1 MFDTKR
7 CYNNEKST
15 GRSSE
20 GKAMLKL
27 TGIIKDYKSGDSF
40 VRALDQVSLC
50 FRRSEFV
57 SILGPSGCGKTT
69 LLNIIGGLDR
79 YSAGELYID
88 GRPTSSYR
96 DADWDA
102 YRNHTVGFVF
112 QSYNLIPHLSVRE
125 NVEMALT
132 LSGVS
137 KSERRRRAEEAVAK
151 VGLSAQADKRPNQLS
166 GGQMQRVAI
175 ARALVNDPQIIL
187 ADEPTGA
194 LDSVTSVQVME
205 LLREIAADRLVIM
218 VTHNRELAERYS
230 TRIVTLLDGKVQ
242 SDSNPFAEGVI
253 NLGEPVKLKR
263 TSMALWTALS
273 LSFKN
278 LTTKK
283 ARTVLTAFA
292 GSIGIVGIALV
303 LALSNGLTSFLNT
316 MQREMLTNYPL
327 QINQTAY
334 NYDMESMFD
343 QFLGGSG
350 SDEEKFPDEQE
361 ITAYE
366 TTQSSLYHTNVIDQQ
381 LVDYVEQIDP
391 TLITAIQYGRQL
403 RTNLVT
409 LNDQGQYVSVST
421 SGVNW
426 SEMLNNLTFME
437 KQYDVLTGH
446 LPTAEDE
453 VALVVNQYN
462 QLSVAMLGRLGIT
475 AEDGEKISFDRLM
488 QLRYKVIF
496 PDDYYIYS
504 PELGYYGANSD
515 YEGMYNDPD
524 SLEIRVVGIIRL
536 GEASS
541 LQLYGNGLVYSPALT
556 ERLLAEGAAS
566 DVAAAQKAS
575 PDKSIFI
582 NTPDIDAAGLES
594 LLQQLGASSLPTSI
608 YIYPA
613 SFEDKAAI
621 KSYLDS
627 YNVIL
632 GAQER
637 EDTLMVTDM
646 AEMMTDSVGMMIN
659 IISYVLIAFA
669 AISPVV
675 SSIMI
680 GIITYVSVIERTKEI
695 GVLRSIGARKRDISR
710 VFDAETLIVG
720 FTAGVIGVL
729 FALILTVP
737 VNAIVSSLA
746 SFAGTVAVL
755 NPLHAVLLVVISMV
769 LTLISGLIPAG
780 VAAKKDPVV
789 ALRTE

>member
-1 MFDTKR
+1 
-7 CYNNEKST
+7 
-15 GRSSE
+15 
-20 GKAMLKL
+20 MLKL

-437 KQYDVLTGH
+437 EQYDVLTGH
-446 LPTAEDE
+446 LPAAEDE

-504 PELGYYGANSD
+504 PDLGYYGANSD

-556 ERLLAEGAAS
+556 DRLLAEGAAS

-669 AISPVV
+669 AISLVV

>member
-1 MFDTKR
+1 
-7 CYNNEKST
+7 
-15 GRSSE
+15 
-20 GKAMLKL
+20 MLKL

-327 QINQTAY
+327 QINRTAY

-366 TTQSSLYHTNVIDQQ
+366 TTQSSLYHTNVIDRQ

-437 KQYDVLTGH
+437 EQYDVLTGH
-446 LPTAEDE
+446 LPAAEGE

-556 ERLLAEGAAS
+556 DRLLAEGAAS

-669 AISPVV
+669 AISLVV